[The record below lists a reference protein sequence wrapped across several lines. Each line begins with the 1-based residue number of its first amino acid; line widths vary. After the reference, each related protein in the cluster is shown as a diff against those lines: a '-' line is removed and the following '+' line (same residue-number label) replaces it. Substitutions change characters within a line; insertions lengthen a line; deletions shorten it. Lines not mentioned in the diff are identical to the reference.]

1 MFILYALFS
10 IKAWFLS
17 ILPFQLLYLVSDFFY
32 FLIYFIFRYRKD
44 VINENLQNAFPDF
57 DSTERKQIA
66 KQFYRNLGDVVVEII
81 KTKQIRREQLQERI
95 SFENFEIIEDLYSRK
110 KSVIATIGHCGN
122 WEWMPMALQMR
133 SKYME
138 FAVVKPLSNKF
149 FNDFLNGLRR
159 RFKKDGDLIPFKQ
172 TLKTLVK
179 HKNDLTLTIVA
190 ADQTPH
196 KDEINFRTNFLNQ
209 DTPFFLGPEK
219 IAKALDLAVIFID
232 IQRKKR
238 GHYIATIYLIT
249 DSPKETPGQ
258 KITESYIN
266 LLEQSI
272 RANPDN
278 WLWSHRR
285 WKY

>member
-1 MFILYALFS
+1 MFILYAIFS

-17 ILPFQLLYLVSDFFY
+17 ILPFQLLYIVSDFFY
-32 FLIYFIFRYRKD
+32 FLIYFIFKYRKD

-57 DSTERKQIA
+57 DSTKRKRIA
-66 KQFYRNLGDVVVEII
+66 KQFYRNLGDIIVEII
-81 KTKQIRREQLQERI
+81 KTKKIRKKQLQERI
-95 SFENFEIIEDLYSRK
+95 SFENFEIIEDLYSCD

-149 FNDFLNGLRR
+149 FNNFMNGVRS
-159 RFKKDGDLIPFKQ
+159 RFKKEGDLIPFKQ
-172 TLKTLVK
+172 TFKTLVK
-179 HKNDLTLTIVA
+179 HKNDLTLTILA

-196 KDEINFRTNFLNQ
+196 KDEINYRTSFLNQ
-209 DTPFFLGPEK
+209 DTAFFLGPEK

-232 IQRKKR
+232 IQRRKR
-238 GHYIATIYLIT
+238 GHYVASVHLIT
-249 DSPKETPGQ
+249 DSPKETPDQ
-258 KITESYIN
+258 QITESYVH
-266 LLEQSI
+266 LLEKSI